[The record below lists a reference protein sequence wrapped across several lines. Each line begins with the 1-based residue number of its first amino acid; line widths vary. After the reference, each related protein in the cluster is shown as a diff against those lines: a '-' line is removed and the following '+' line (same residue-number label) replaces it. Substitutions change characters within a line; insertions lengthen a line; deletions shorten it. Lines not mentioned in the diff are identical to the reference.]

1 MPQYFIDRPVFAWVI
16 ALAIALAGAIAIP
29 FLPISQYPNVA
40 PTTIAVTTSYPGATP
55 ENLYD
60 SVTKLIEQE
69 MNGATG
75 MLYFDSVSDAQGSV
89 TINIT
94 FEAGTDPQV
103 ATVDV
108 QNRISRVEA
117 RLPPSVRQQG
127 VRVEETSSSFLL
139 FVGLVSTDGRL
150 NAVDLGEF
158 AARNVIDELRRLPGV
173 GKAQLFA
180 TERAMRVWIDTKKLV
195 GLNLTARDVTSAI
208 AGQNAQVSSGSI
220 GAQPSAAGQEITAT
234 VSTTGQ
240 LSTTEEFAEIVLRAN
255 PDGSVVR
262 LGDVAHVEFGAQSYA
277 ISSSIN
283 GQEAAMIG
291 IQLNAS
297 GNALVTADAVKSRMA
312 ELAANFPQGVSF
324 EIPYDTTPFV
334 SISIE
339 KVIHTL
345 IEAVVLVFVIMFLFL
360 QNLRYTLIPSLV
372 VPIAL
377 LGTCAALQLFGFSIN
392 VLTMFAMVL
401 AIGILVDDA
410 IVVVE
415 NVERIMAEEGL
426 PPKEATVK
434 AMKQITGAVIGITVV
449 LIAVFVPMAFFP
461 GAIGIIY
468 KQFSVTIVMSMVFS
482 AFMALTLTPAL
493 CATILKPIPEG
504 HAHHKNWFFRGF
516 DWLIG
521 KTTNGYGHVVGGAVK
536 RNYRMMVIYMAILAG
551 LGYTYVRLPS
561 GFLPVE
567 DQGYAIAATQLPAG
581 STAQRTEGVLDQ
593 VDDFFMNRSGVK
605 KIVSILGFG
614 FNGNGQ
620 NAGISFATYEDWSER
635 GPGDSSEAIVGSALG
650 ALAGIPEGSVFTLTP
665 PPIAALGNASGFS
678 FRLQDRANH
687 GNDALVQ
694 AANALLGMA
703 WQSPILQYPYIEGL
717 PPAPQIMLDIDRR
730 QANAY
735 GVAFDEINAV
745 LSTSIGSSYVADF
758 PNAGRMQ
765 RVIVQAEAAE
775 RMDVASLLDL
785 NARNSRG
792 EMVPLSAFASA
803 RWELGPTQVV
813 GYNGLQ
819 AIKISGSPAP
829 GHTSGEAMAEMERLF
844 QSLPHGFG
852 YEWTGLSYQE
862 KASGNAAPF
871 LLGLSLVFVF
881 LCLAALY
888 ESWSVPI
895 AVMLVVPLGAVG
907 AIVAVTMRNL
917 PNDIYFTMGLIT
929 IIGLSAKNAILIIE
943 FARDLRNEGRSLLEA
958 TVEASKLRFRPILMT
973 SFAFILGV
981 VPLAFATGASSASQR
996 AIGTGVLGGM
1006 ISATVLAVLL
1016 VPTFYVVVSKLFGR
1030 RSKVADSTPRSAED
1044 EELPDGNGRQS
1055 A

>member
-1 MPQYFIDRPVFAWVI
+1 MPQYFIERPVFAWVI

-40 PTTIAVTTSYPGATP
+40 PPTISVTTNYPGATP
-55 ENLYD
+55 QNLYD
-60 SVTKLIEQE
+60 GVTKLIEQE
-69 MNGATG
+69 MNGAMG
-75 MLYFDSVSDAQGSV
+75 MLYYDSVSDNQGTV

-94 FEAGTDPQV
+94 FQSGTDPQT

-127 VRVEETSSSFLL
+127 IRVEETSSAFLL
-139 FVGLVSTDGRL
+139 FVGLKSTDGRL

-158 AARNVIDELRRLPGV
+158 ATRNVIDELRRLPGV
-173 GKAQLFA
+173 GKAQLYA
-180 TERAMRVWIDTKKLV
+180 TERAMRVWIDPKKLV
-195 GLNLTARDVTSAI
+195 GLNLTAKDVTDAI
-208 AGQNAQVSSGSI
+208 AAQNAQVSSGSI
-220 GAQPSAAGQEITAT
+220 GAQPNMNGQEITAT
-234 VSTTGQ
+234 VSATGQ
-240 LSTTEEFAEIVLRAN
+240 LSSAEEFAEIVLRAN
-255 PDGSVVR
+255 SDGSVVR
-262 LGDVAHVEFGAQSYA
+262 LADVARVEFGGQSYS

-291 IQLNAS
+291 IQLNS
-297 GNALVTADAVKSRMA
+297 TGNALITADAVKSRMA
-312 ELAANFPQGVSF
+312 ELAGTFPEGIKF

-345 IEAVVLVFVIMFLFL
+345 AEAVALVFVIMFLFL
-360 QNLRYTLIPSLV
+360 QNFRYTLIPTLV
-372 VPIAL
+372 VPVAL
-377 LGTCAALQLFGFSIN
+377 LGTCAALYLFGFSIN

-415 NVERIMAEEGL
+415 NVERIMHEEGL

-468 KQFSVTIVMSMVFS
+468 KQFSLTIVMSMVFS
-482 AFMALTLTPAL
+482 ALMALTLTPAL
-493 CATILKPIPEG
+493 CATILKPIADG
-504 HAHHKNWFFRGF
+504 HASQKNWFFRRF
-516 DWLIG
+516 DRIIAN
-521 KTTNGYGHVVGGAVK
+521 TTSGYGWMISGTVK
-536 RNYRMMVIYMAILAG
+536 RSFRMMVIYVAIFAG
-551 LGYTYVRLPS
+551 LGYSYMRLPT
-561 GFLPVE
+561 GFLPLE
-567 DQGYAIAATQLPAG
+567 DQGYAIATTQLPAG
-581 STAQRTEGVLDQ
+581 ATAERTKSVLDK
-593 VDDFFMNRSGVK
+593 VDGFFLNRSGVE
-605 KIVSILGFG
+605 KIVTILGFG

-620 NAGISFATYEDWSER
+620 NSGISFATYKDWNER
-635 GPGDSSEAIVGSALG
+635 GPADSSDAIVGSALG
-650 ALAGIPEGSVFTLTP
+650 ALAGLPEGSVFTLTP

-678 FRLQDRANH
+678 FRLQDRGSL
-687 GNDALVQ
+687 GNAALVD
-694 AANALLGMA
+694 AANGLLMKA

-717 PPAPQIMLDIDRR
+717 PPAAQIMLDIDRR
-730 QANAY
+730 KANAY
-735 GVAFDEINAV
+735 GVTFDAINTV
-745 LSTSIGSSYVADF
+745 LSTSIGSNYVADF

-765 RVIVQAEAAE
+765 RVIVQAEASE
-775 RMDVASLLDL
+775 RMDVSSLLEL
-785 NARNSRG
+785 NARNGRG
-792 EMVPLSAFASA
+792 EMVPLSAFATA
-803 RWELGPTQVV
+803 RWALGPTQVV

-819 AIKISGSPAP
+819 AVKISGSAAP
-829 GHTSGEAMAEMERLF
+829 GYTSGDAMAEMERLAS
-844 QSLPHGFG
+844 QLPAGLG
-852 YEWTGLSYQE
+852 YEWTGQSYQE

-888 ESWSVPI
+888 ESWSIPI

-907 AIVAVTMRNL
+907 AVIAVMLRGI
-917 PNDIYFTMGLIT
+917 PNDIYFTVGLIT

-943 FARDLRNEGRSLLEA
+943 FARELRAEGRPLLEA
-958 TVEASKLRFRPILMT
+958 TVEAAKLRFRPIVMT

-1006 ISATVLAVLL
+1006 LSATVLAVLL
-1016 VPTFYVVVSKLFGR
+1016 VPTFFVVVSKLFNHK
-1030 RSKVADSTPRSAED
+1030 SVAQQALGHHKTVNDSTPTA
-1044 EELPDGNGRQS
+1044 
-1055 A
+1055 

>member
-40 PTTIAVTTSYPGATP
+40 PTTIAVTTSYPGASP
-55 ENLYD
+55 QNLYD

-75 MLYFDSVSDAQGSV
+75 LLYYESVSDAQGSV
-89 TINIT
+89 TINVT
-94 FEAGTDPQV
+94 FEAGTDSQE

-108 QNRISRVEA
+108 QNRISRVES
-117 RLPPSVRQQG
+117 RLPASVRQQG
-127 VRVEETSSSFLL
+127 VRVEETSNAFLL
-139 FVGLVSTDGRL
+139 FVGLTSTDGRL
-150 NAVDLGEF
+150 DAIDLGEF
-158 AARNVIDELRRLPGV
+158 ATRNVIDELRRLPGV

-195 GLNLTARDVTSAI
+195 GFNLTAQDVTNAI
-208 AGQNAQVSSGSI
+208 AAQNAQVSSGSI
-220 GAQPSAAGQEITAT
+220 GAQPSVPGQAVTAT
-234 VSTTGQ
+234 VLATGQ
-240 LSTTEEFAEIVLRAN
+240 LSTEDEFEEIVLRAN

-262 LGDVAHVEFGAQSYA
+262 LADVADVEFGGQSYNV
-277 ISSSIN
+277 SSSVN
-283 GQEAAMIG
+283 GQPAAMIG
-291 IQLNAS
+291 IQLNS
-297 GNALVTADAVKSRMA
+297 TGNALITAEAVKSRMD
-312 ELAANFPQGVSF
+312 ELAANFPPGISWDV
-324 EIPYDTTPFV
+324 PYDTTPFV
-334 SISIE
+334 EVSIE

-345 IEAVVLVFVIMFLFL
+345 GEAVALVFVIMFLFL
-360 QNLRYTLIPSLV
+360 QNFRYTLIPTLV

-377 LGTCAALQLFGFSIN
+377 LGTCAALQIFGFSIN

-415 NVERIMAEEGL
+415 NVERIMAQEGL
-426 PPKEATVK
+426 PPREATKK

-468 KQFSVTIVMSMVFS
+468 RQFSLTIVMSMVFS
-482 AFMALTLTPAL
+482 ALMALTLTPAL
-493 CATILKPIPEG
+493 CATILKPIPAG
-504 HAHHKNWFFRGF
+504 HEHHKNWFFRLF
-516 DWLIG
+516 DKLIG
-521 KTTNGYGHVVGGAVK
+521 KTTAGYGRVVGGAVR
-536 RNYRMMVIYMAILAG
+536 RNVRMLAVYAAIVGA
-551 LGYTYVRLPS
+551 LGYAYSKLPS
-561 GFLPVE
+561 GFLPLE

-581 STAQRTEGVLDQ
+581 ATAERTAGVLDK
-593 VDDFFMNRSGVK
+593 VNDFFLNRSGVK
-605 KIVSILGFG
+605 RIVSVLGYG

-620 NAGISFATYEDWSER
+620 NAGLSFATFEDWDER

-650 ALAGIPEGSVFTLTP
+650 ALAGLPEGSVFTLTP

-678 FRLQDRANH
+678 FRLQDRANL
-687 GNDALVQ
+687 GNAELVA
-694 AANALLGMA
+694 AANTLLGMA
-703 WQSPILQYPYIEGL
+703 YQSPVIGYPYIEGL
-717 PPAPQIMLDIDRR
+717 PPAPQVMIDVDRR
-730 QANAY
+730 KANAY
-735 GVAFDEINAV
+735 GLTFDAINAV

-765 RVIVQAEAAE
+765 RVIVQSKADE
-775 RMDVASLLDL
+775 RMDVESILDL
-785 NARNSRG
+785 NVRNSRG
-792 EMVPLSAFASA
+792 EMVPLSAFAKASWA
-803 RWELGPTQVV
+803 EGPTQVV

-819 AIKISGSPAP
+819 AVKISGSAAP
-829 GHTSGEAMAEMERLF
+829 GHSSGEAMQEMERLAG
-844 QSLPHGFG
+844 QLPPGFG
-852 YEWTGLSYQE
+852 FEWTGQSYQE

-888 ESWSVPI
+888 ESWSIPI
-895 AVMLVVPLGAVG
+895 AVMLVVPLGAIGAVVG
-907 AIVAVTMRNL
+907 VMWRGL
-917 PNDIYFTMGLIT
+917 PNDIYFTVGLIT

-943 FARDLRNEGRSLLEA
+943 FARELRAEGKPLVEA
-958 TVEASKLRFRPILMT
+958 TVEAAKLRFRPILMT

-1016 VPTFYVVVSKLFGR
+1016 VPTFFVVVSKLFR
-1030 RSKVADSTPRSAED
+1030 RKKPAEAAHGEAEAVAHPA
-1044 EELPDGNGRQS
+1044 
-1055 A
+1055 

>member
-1 MPQYFIDRPVFAWVI
+1 MPQYFIERPVFAWVI

-89 TINIT
+89 AINIT

-195 GLNLTARDVTSAI
+195 GLNLTARDVTGAI

-262 LGDVAHVEFGAQSYA
+262 LGDVARVEFGAQSYA

-392 VLTMFAMVL
+392 VLT
-401 AIGILVDDA
+401 
-410 IVVVE
+410 
-415 NVERIMAEEGL
+415 
-426 PPKEATVK
+426 
-434 AMKQITGAVIGITVV
+434 
-449 LIAVFVPMAFFP
+449 
-461 GAIGIIY
+461 
-468 KQFSVTIVMSMVFS
+468 
-482 AFMALTLTPAL
+482 
-493 CATILKPIPEG
+493 
-504 HAHHKNWFFRGF
+504 
-516 DWLIG
+516 
-521 KTTNGYGHVVGGAVK
+521 
-536 RNYRMMVIYMAILAG
+536 
-551 LGYTYVRLPS
+551 
-561 GFLPVE
+561 
-567 DQGYAIAATQLPAG
+567 
-581 STAQRTEGVLDQ
+581 
-593 VDDFFMNRSGVK
+593 
-605 KIVSILGFG
+605 
-614 FNGNGQ
+614 
-620 NAGISFATYEDWSER
+620 
-635 GPGDSSEAIVGSALG
+635 
-650 ALAGIPEGSVFTLTP
+650 
-665 PPIAALGNASGFS
+665 
-678 FRLQDRANH
+678 
-687 GNDALVQ
+687 
-694 AANALLGMA
+694 
-703 WQSPILQYPYIEGL
+703 
-717 PPAPQIMLDIDRR
+717 
-730 QANAY
+730 
-735 GVAFDEINAV
+735 
-745 LSTSIGSSYVADF
+745 
-758 PNAGRMQ
+758 
-765 RVIVQAEAAE
+765 
-775 RMDVASLLDL
+775 
-785 NARNSRG
+785 
-792 EMVPLSAFASA
+792 
-803 RWELGPTQVV
+803 
-813 GYNGLQ
+813 
-819 AIKISGSPAP
+819 
-829 GHTSGEAMAEMERLF
+829 
-844 QSLPHGFG
+844 
-852 YEWTGLSYQE
+852 
-862 KASGNAAPF
+862 
-871 LLGLSLVFVF
+871 
-881 LCLAALY
+881 
-888 ESWSVPI
+888 
-895 AVMLVVPLGAVG
+895 
-907 AIVAVTMRNL
+907 
-917 PNDIYFTMGLIT
+917 
-929 IIGLSAKNAILIIE
+929 
-943 FARDLRNEGRSLLEA
+943 
-958 TVEASKLRFRPILMT
+958 
-973 SFAFILGV
+973 
-981 VPLAFATGASSASQR
+981 
-996 AIGTGVLGGM
+996 
-1006 ISATVLAVLL
+1006 
-1016 VPTFYVVVSKLFGR
+1016 
-1030 RSKVADSTPRSAED
+1030 
-1044 EELPDGNGRQS
+1044 
-1055 A
+1055 

>member
-1 MPQYFIDRPVFAWVI
+1 MPQYFIERPVFAWVI

-40 PTTIAVTTSYPGATP
+40 PPTISVTTSYPGATP
-55 ENLYD
+55 QNLYD

-69 MNGATG
+69 MNGAVG
-75 MLYFDSVSDAQGSV
+75 MLYYDSVSDNQGSV

-94 FEAGTDPQV
+94 FQSGTDPQT

-127 VRVEETSSSFLL
+127 IRVEETSSAFLL
-139 FVGLVSTDGRL
+139 FVGLISTDGRL
-150 NAVDLGEF
+150 NAIDLGEF
-158 AARNVIDELRRLPGV
+158 ATRNVIDELRRLPGV
-173 GKAQLFA
+173 GKAQLYA

-195 GLNLTARDVTSAI
+195 GLNLTAKDVTDAI
-208 AGQNAQVSSGSI
+208 AAQNAQVSSGSI
-220 GAQPSAAGQEITAT
+220 GAQPNTNGQEISAT
-234 VSTTGQ
+234 VSATGQ
-240 LSTTEEFAEIVLRAN
+240 LSSAEEFAEIVLRAN

-262 LGDVAHVEFGAQSYA
+262 LADVARVEFGGQSYS

-291 IQLNAS
+291 IQLNS
-297 GNALVTADAVKSRMA
+297 TGNALITADAVKTRMA
-312 ELAANFPQGVSF
+312 ELAQTFPEGIKF

-345 IEAVVLVFVIMFLFL
+345 LEAVGLVFVIMFLFL
-360 QNLRYTLIPSLV
+360 QNFRYTLIPTLV
-372 VPIAL
+372 VPVAL
-377 LGTCAALQLFGFSIN
+377 LGTCAALYLFGFSIN

-415 NVERIMAEEGL
+415 NVERIMHEEGL
-426 PPKEATVK
+426 PPKQATVK

-468 KQFSVTIVMSMVFS
+468 KQFSLTIVMSMVFS
-482 AFMALTLTPAL
+482 ALMALTLTPAL
-493 CATILKPIPEG
+493 CATILKPI
-504 HAHHKNWFFRGF
+504 AHDHKKNWFFRGF
-516 DWLIG
+516 DRVIN
-521 KTTNGYGHVVGGAVK
+521 KTTDGYGWVIGGSVK
-536 RNYRMMVIYMAILAG
+536 RSVRMMIIYLAIFAG
-551 LGYTYVRLPS
+551 LGYTYMRLPT
-561 GFLPVE
+561 GFLPLE
-567 DQGYAIAATQLPAG
+567 DQGYAIATTQLPAG
-581 STAQRTEGVLDQ
+581 ATGERTKEVLDQ
-593 VDDFFMNRSGVK
+593 VDGFFLNRSGVE
-605 KIVSILGFG
+605 KIVTILGFG

-620 NAGISFATYEDWSER
+620 NAGISFATYKDWAER
-635 GPGDSSEAIVGSALG
+635 GPADSSDAIVGSALG
-650 ALAGIPEGSVFTLTP
+650 ALAGLPEGSVFTLTP

-678 FRLQDRANH
+678 FRLQDR
-687 GNDALVQ
+687 GNLGNAALVE
-694 AANALLGMA
+694 AANGLLMKA
-703 WQSPILQYPYIEGL
+703 WQSPVLQYPYIEGL
-717 PPAPQIMLDIDRR
+717 PPAAQIMLDIDRR
-730 QANAY
+730 KANAY
-735 GVAFDEINAV
+735 GVTFDEINAV
-745 LSTSIGSSYVADF
+745 LSTSIGSNYVADF
-758 PNAGRMQ
+758 PNSGRMQ

-775 RMDVASLLDL
+775 RMDVSSLLEL
-785 NARNSRG
+785 NARNGKG
-792 EMVPLSAFASA
+792 EMVPLSAFTTA
-803 RWELGPTQVV
+803 RWALGPTQVV

-819 AIKISGSPAP
+819 AVKISGGAAP
-829 GHTSGEAMAEMERLF
+829 GFTSGDAMAEMERLA
-844 QSLPHGFG
+844 SELPAGFG
-852 YEWTGLSYQE
+852 FEWTGQSYQE

-888 ESWSVPI
+888 ESWSIPI

-907 AIVAVTMRNL
+907 AVVAVMLRGI
-917 PNDIYFTMGLIT
+917 PNDIYFTVGLIT

-943 FARDLRNEGRSLLEA
+943 FARELRSEGRPLLEA
-958 TVEASKLRFRPILMT
+958 TVEAAKLRFRPIVMT

-1016 VPTFYVVVSKLFGR
+1016 VPTFFVVVSKLFSR
-1030 RSKVADSTPRSAED
+1030 NALADRSETPHQSTKESTQA
-1044 EELPDGNGRQS
+1044 